1 MMTQN
6 KQKPIIAIIGR
17 PNVGKSTL
25 FNAITGRKTAI
36 VHDLPGVTRDRN
48 YADVTI
54 HDNSCVLVDTGGFDP
69 GKVDNLAKLVR
80 EQAQIAV
87 DEADVIVFLM
97 DGRDGLQHGDIE
109 IARILQQSDKPVV
122 YVINKVDND
131 KIEATITDFYSLG
144 VDSLHAISA
153 NNKRG
158 VSDLIDV
165 ITEYIPECDVQDSP
179 LDETVVSI
187 LGRPNVGKSSIIN
200 KLLSNERLMVSDLA
214 GTTRDPVDSVIRYN
228 NRSIRFIDTAGI
240 RRKSR
245 ISFNLEKYCVI
256 QALKSINRSTVC
268 LLVIDAT
275 SGVTSQ
281 DAKLAEQIYERS
293 KTCIIVV
300 NKWDLV
306 QKKTGTHDEHTQ
318 EIRSQLPFLD
328 FAPMIFVSALTG
340 SRVRKI
346 LDMILDLGIVY
357 DKRVSTSDFNNELK
371 KIDIRNPPPRGKTG
385 ATRIYFGTQVKSSP
399 PIFKLF
405 TNAPEAI
412 PAHYRRYLERTIREK
427 FKFEG
432 SPVCLQFSKRSYKKE
447 KG

>member
-6 KQKPIIAIIGR
+6 KQKPIIALIGR

-54 HDNSCVLVDTGGFDP
+54 NDNSCMLVDTGGFAP
-69 GKVDNLAKLVR
+69 GKADNLSKLVR

-87 DEADVIVFLM
+87 DEADVIVFLL

-109 IARILQQSDKPVV
+109 IARILQQSEKPVV
-122 YVINKVDND
+122 CVVNKVDND

-144 VDSLHAISA
+144 VESLHAISA

-158 VSDLIDV
+158 VADLLDV
-165 ITEYIPECDVQDSP
+165 ITGYIPECDVQDSP

-200 KLLSNERLMVSDLA
+200 KLLGNERLIVSDLA
-214 GTTRDPVDSVIRYN
+214 GTTRDSVDSVIRYN
-228 NRSIRFIDTAGI
+228 NRFIRFIDTAGI

-268 LLVIDAT
+268 VLVIDAS

-293 KTCIIVV
+293 KACILAI

-306 QKKTGTHDEHTQ
+306 KKKTGTHDDHTR

-328 FAPMIFVSALTG
+328 FAPMIFISALTG

-346 LDMILDLGIVY
+346 LDLILDLGIVY
-357 DKRVSTSDFNNELK
+357 DRRVSTSDFNRELK
-371 KIDIRNPPPRGKTG
+371 KIYMGNPPPRCKSGD
-385 ATRIYFGTQVKSSP
+385 TRIYFGTQVKASP

-412 PAHYRRYLERTIREK
+412 PAHYRRYLERAIREK
-427 FKFEG
+427 FQFEG
-432 SPVCLQFSKRSYKKE
+432 SPVCLQFAKRIYKKG
-447 KG
+447 K